1 MQILLDDEVG
11 PVVAGL
17 LGGTSISTGPT
28 AEQMIVLDSITRHL
42 WNRDDIDVANLT
54 PLSADDAAAA
64 LQRPDARLRFAE
76 MMMTLELCR
85 HPMSLEQADLAAA
98 YVAAMGIDN
107 VEIETT
113 RTAIVKGAEAAATDL
128 ERCYQQILPEISEL
142 SLRDRYLRLDEP
154 DHALADR
161 LRALRDLPENTLGY
175 QYLEFYRRNNI
186 ELPGDDIHLPAHY
199 VNHDMNHVITG
210 YEPTAP
216 GEIAR
221 SGFLLAT
228 NDSRHNWLEFLLTM
242 SIHESGVLNHG
253 DIRAKVATLDREGV
267 PEFLGEGFAR
277 GAQCTTDLSQ
287 VDHLSLAHLPLEQ
300 VRERFSIVPLRS
312 GSDPSRQTP

>member
-1 MQILLDDEVG
+1 MQILLADEVE

-17 LGGTSISTGPT
+17 LGGISTSIGPT
-28 AEQMIVLDSITRHL
+28 DEQMIVLNSITRHL
-42 WNRDDIDVANLT
+42 WGRDDIDVHNLT
-54 PLSADDAAAA
+54 PLSPDEVAKR
-64 LQRPDARLRFAE
+64 LQRSEARLRFAE

-85 HPMSLEQADLAAA
+85 HPMSLEQVDLAEK
-98 YVAAMGIDN
+98 YVTAMGVDRI
-107 VEIETT
+107 EIETT

-142 SLRDRYLRLDEP
+142 SLRDRYLRLDKP
-154 DHALADR
+154 DHALAER
-161 LRALRDLPENTLGY
+161 LKVLHDLPEDTLGY

-216 GEIAR
+216 GEVAR

-253 DIRAKVATLDREGV
+253 DIRAKVATLQRAGV
-267 PEFLGEGFAR
+267 PDFLGEGLAR
-277 GAQCTTDLSQ
+277 GAKCTVDLSQ
-287 VDHLSLAHLPLEQ
+287 VDHLSIAHLPLEQ
-300 VRERFSIVPLRS
+300 VRERFSVVPLQSPPQRS
-312 GSDPSRQTP
+312 EPTG

>member
-17 LGGTSISTGPT
+17 LGGVSISTGPT

-54 PLSADDAAAA
+54 PLSADDTAAA

-85 HPMSLEQADLAAA
+85 HPMSLEQADLAAT

-113 RTAIVKGAEAAATDL
+113 RTAIVRGAEAAATDL

-161 LRALRDLPENTLGY
+161 LRALRDLPEDTLGY

-287 VDHLSLAHLPLEQ
+287 VDHLALAHLPLEQ
-300 VRERFSIVPLRS
+300 VRERFSIVPLRF

>member
-17 LGGTSISTGPT
+17 LGGVSISTGPT

-54 PLSADDAAAA
+54 PLSADDTAAA

-85 HPMSLEQADLAAA
+85 HPMSLEQADLAAT

-161 LRALRDLPENTLGY
+161 LRALRDLPEDTLGY

-287 VDHLSLAHLPLEQ
+287 VDHLALAHLPLEQ
-300 VRERFSIVPLRS
+300 VRERFSIVPLRF